1 MVCDRASYRQY
12 VQMVYFSG
20 YIVGSL
26 VLGYLADVFGR
37 RPIMLSS
44 FILILLGGVG
54 VAFGPQDAFGFK
66 ISILIYTISRFLIA
80 CGTRGI
86 NVTGYI
92 LGKN

>member
-1 MVCDRASYRQY
+1 
-12 VQMVYFSG
+12 MVYFSG

-26 VLGYLADVFGR
+26 GFGYLSDVFGR

-44 FILILLGGVG
+44 FLVIIAGAIG
-54 VAFGPQDAFGFK
+54 VAFGPHESFGFE
-66 ISILIYTISRFLIA
+66 ISFGIYAISRFLIA

-92 LGKN
+92 LGNNYSFI